1 MLQMTQTRRA
11 PGRILGRTEIH
22 DSHRRY
28 ENGRSGTVDGQN
40 TLSQFAPSRMLPA
53 DAVNRQR
60 RMFDIDET
68 ESVVAADD
76 DPASIGRVALP

>member
-1 MLQMTQTRRA
+1 
-11 PGRILGRTEIH
+11 
-22 DSHRRY
+22 
-28 ENGRSGTVDGQN
+28 
-40 TLSQFAPSRMLPA
+40 MLPA

-76 DPASIGRVALP
+76 DPASIGRLALPYAMYCRAGLRLKSPMGSIGGVLNVQPSLVKFPPALLRSRLR